1 MVVSVVMVVPDG
13 VENATLSGA
22 VLSTL
27 KLNWVASD
35 SSCKLVPSKPN
46 IEMVC
51 VPSVSPDI
59 SIGVAF
65 AICAE

>member
-13 VENATLSGA
+13 VENVTLSGA

-35 SSCKLVPSKPN
+35 SGCKRVPSKPN

-51 VPSVSPDI
+51 VPLVSLDI